1 MKVLASHSL
10 ISAPQGF
17 MGKNIAIPTAG
28 GDSKI
33 QQHSNFSMYL

>member
-17 MGKNIAIPTAG
+17 MGKHCRTHCRWG
-28 GDSKI
+28 
-33 QQHSNFSMYL
+33 Q